1 MKALVRHGVSCNGAA
16 DGRAGQRHGEPIP
29 PAPIAPRAVKPGA
42 LHRAGR
48 ARPAPRTEGRH
59 LALRP
64 AALRTRDGSGGSAG
78 DMLRLCRVISH
89 ICRFLALARLT
100 LAEPDGLVR

>member
-1 MKALVRHGVSCNGAA
+1 MVGQPVPGNLSRIQDPKRTPHGVAM
-16 DGRAGQRHGEPIP
+16 AG
-29 PAPIAPRAVKPGA
+29 
-42 LHRAGR
+42 AGR

-78 DMLRLCRVISH
+78 DMLVCAA
-89 ICRFLALARLT
+89 RFPTFAGFLRSRAA
-100 LAEPDGLVR
+100 

>member
-1 MKALVRHGVSCNGAA
+1 MVGQPVPGNLSRIQDPQRTPHGVAM
-16 DGRAGQRHGEPIP
+16 AG
-29 PAPIAPRAVKPGA
+29 
-42 LHRAGR
+42 AGR